1 MASRRQGGQG
11 RRSSHSEFIDRLV
24 AEAGV
29 PDAER
34 AGYAGF
40 CAQLYALTRRAGP
53 VAAWRVRSDLEQ
65 SWLSRGLDLGKLR
78 ALAGLVLSAE
88 FGLGMEV

>member
-1 MASRRQGGQG
+1 MKRRQDDPD
-11 RRSSHSEFIDRLV
+11 RHNRWKDRVERLV

-29 PDAER
+29 PAAER

-40 CAQLYALTRRAGP
+40 CAQLYALTRRAGS

-78 ALAGLVLSAE
+78 ALGELVLSSA
-88 FGLGMEV
+88 FGPGMEV